1 MCSTLPVYSSFPTSE
16 QNNGELT
23 SAYERRLVQEIIKPG
38 GATKK
43 PQESV
48 LNNFTNTAANMD
60 ATVIFSILYYVLNE
74 ANMEWISKLVSS
86 SESDVLC

>member
-1 MCSTLPVYSSFPTSE
+1 MPSNSKLI
-16 QNNGELT
+16 

-48 LNNFTNTAANMD
+48 LNNFTSTAANMD
-60 ATVIFSILYYVLNE
+60 ATVILSILYYVLNE
-74 ANMEWISKLVSS
+74 VNMEWISKLVNSL
-86 SESDVLC
+86 ESNLLR